1 MDQKPRLVTEE
12 IREQYNADLKA
23 AEDAAAESM
32 RRIRE
37 STRSRMSASD
47 WLTAVIVI
55 GGFVTPL
62 AVVLWRWALS

>member
-1 MDQKPRLVTEE
+1 MDPKLNVVTDEHMKK
-12 IREQYNADLKA
+12 ADELLK
-23 AEDAAAESM
+23 EM
-32 RRIRE
+32 RKAN
-37 STRSRMSASD
+37 RMSASD